1 MWVQNEGLGA
11 FAAQRVG
18 GPVRRLVIAII
29 TATPFPIE
37 LTGFCLAHR
46 ALHIQTIPQHG
57 REPDQWERYRDL
69 RAGSIG
75 GRD

>member
-37 LTGFCLAHR
+37 LPASASPTARCTSRPSRSTAASL
-46 ALHIQTIPQHG
+46 TS
-57 REPDQWERYRDL
+57 
-69 RAGSIG
+69 GSGIET
-75 GRD
+75 